1 MKFTIFAT
9 ILVALLA
16 TAFADE
22 CDPSKINYKVF
33 KDAKCTTLAVKKT
46 AKFGK
51 PKVADYG
58 KWKQGCQTIKVKGVP
73 LSYKLNCNANGIHQR
88 IFNGPGCKTEVKKI
102 DFKWNKCL
110 SNQFKGK
117 TIYFIASTRES
128 LTVPA

>member
-22 CDPSKINYKVF
+22 CDTSKINYKVY
-33 KDAKCTTLAVKKT
+33 KDAKCTTLNVNKT
-46 AKFGK
+46 NKFGK
-51 PKVADYG
+51 PKTADYANWN
-58 KWKQGCQTIKVKGVP
+58 KGCQTIKVEGAP

-102 DFKWNKCL
+102 TSSGTIAFLTNL
-110 SNQFKGK
+110 KGK
-117 TIYFIASTRES
+117 PSTS
-128 LTVPA
+128 LLPP